1 LISIGL
7 ATNPPTQS
15 ELPERMTTELPSSKQ
30 VTHAMEDYLKAIYRL
45 EERDMAVTTQQ
56 LGHEVNVSGASVTN
70 MVKRLDELKLVEY
83 SRYKGVVLTEHGRKI
98 ALEVIRHHRLLE
110 LYLSESLGMPWHE
123 VHAEAE
129 RLEHHLSEELEAR
142 MDSVLGYPTHDPHGD
157 PIPSP
162 DLVID
167 EVRGVNL
174 TALKPGEWGTVT
186 RVSDRNPE
194 QLEYLGT
201 LGLYPGAIVKLIERL
216 PFDGPLRITVGS
228 REAVI
233 GPPLARL
240 VSIEVGVEPD

>member
-1 LISIGL
+1 
-7 ATNPPTQS
+7 
-15 ELPERMTTELPSSKQ
+15 MTTDVPPPKQ

-45 EERDMAVTTQQ
+45 AERDVAVTTQQ
-56 LGHEVNVSGASVTN
+56 LGNELAVSGASVTN

-83 SRYKGVVLTEHGRKI
+83 SRYKGVILTEHGRKI

-129 RLEHHLSEELEAR
+129 RLEHHLSEDLEAR
-142 MDSVLGYPTHDPHGD
+142 MDSALGYPTHDPHGD

-174 TALKPGEWGTVT
+174 TALKAGERGTVT
-186 RVSDRNPE
+186 RVSDRHPE
-194 QLEYLGT
+194 QLEYLGS
-201 LGLYPGAIVKLIERL
+201 LGLYPGATVELIERL
-216 PFDGPLRITVGS
+216 PFDGPLRILVGT
-228 REAVI
+228 REAVV
-233 GPPLARL
+233 GPPLARQ
-240 VSIEVGVEPD
+240 VSIEIQTPS

>member
-1 LISIGL
+1 
-7 ATNPPTQS
+7 
-15 ELPERMTTELPSSKQ
+15 
-30 VTHAMEDYLKAIYRL
+30 
-45 EERDMAVTTQQ
+45 MAVTTQQ
-56 LGHEVNVSGASVTN
+56 LGNELAVSGASVTN

-83 SRYKGVVLTEHGRKI
+83 SRYKGVILTEPGRKI

-142 MDSVLGYPTHDPHGD
+142 MDSALGFPTHDPHGD

-174 TALKPGEWGTVT
+174 TSLKAGERGVVT
-186 RVSDRNPE
+186 RVSDRDPD
-194 QLEYLGT
+194 QLEYLGS
-201 LGLYPGAIVKLIERL
+201 LGLYPGATVELIERL
-216 PFDGPLRITVGS
+216 PFDGPLRITVGNQ
-228 REAVI
+228 EAVI
-233 GPPLARL
+233 GPPLARQ
-240 VSIEVGVEPD
+240 VSIETGSNAD